1 MSSSYVDAD
10 VKCPFYHACDQKKL
24 FITCE
29 GVSGTKANRMF
40 FKNKKQ
46 QEEYLQNNCCSQYS
60 KCSLYKILDKKYEK
74 RTAK

>member
-10 VKCPFYHACDQKKL
+10 VKCPFFHASDKKKL

-29 GVSGTKANRMF
+29 GISGTKANRMF

-46 QEEYLQNNCCSQYS
+46 QEEYLRKNCCSEFS
-60 KCSLYKILDKKYEK
+60 KCSLYCMVNKKY
-74 RTAK
+74 